1 MNRLVA
7 LLIAALALLPATTL
21 AAPIPSPALSTIL
34 APPPKT
40 DYQEGSA
47 SNSTLLE
54 GQFDAKT
61 FVTKTRAPNADEV
74 QQTLARDG
82 FVDGYWR
89 TWVEQGTQHVMVEIV
104 IAFTGGDGAKRWLGA
119 SELADKADA
128 SYTKALTITGIDNYY
143 GAHFVYAVNHSIGE
157 EFAFVK
163 GNDYFGVIFVSP
175 KDDLATSTPA
185 QATAQY
191 KLAPDATIPKS
202 QWPES
207 ITSSTAYQAGYLV
220 GRIVFYVLIAAVIL
234 AVAGGVIWFSRRR
247 RLVAAAPGAMV
258 GAMPAATPAAA
269 LQMSPDGAFWW
280 DGQTWRDATHE
291 VPPMAQRSPDAA
303 FWWDG
308 QQWRPVS

>member
-7 LLIAALALLPATTL
+7 LLIAAFALLPATTL

-143 GAHFVYAVNHSIGE
+143 GAHFVYATTTSGSSS
-157 EFAFVK
+157 
-163 GNDYFGVIFVSP
+163 SP
-175 KDDLATSTPA
+175 RKTTSPRA
-185 QATAQY
+185 H
-191 KLAPDATIPKS
+191 PPRRPRS
-202 QWPES
+202 
-207 ITSSTAYQAGYLV
+207 TS
-220 GRIVFYVLIAAVIL
+220 
-234 AVAGGVIWFSRRR
+234 
-247 RLVAAAPGAMV
+247 
-258 GAMPAATPAAA
+258 
-269 LQMSPDGAFWW
+269 
-280 DGQTWRDATHE
+280 
-291 VPPMAQRSPDAA
+291 
-303 FWWDG
+303 
-308 QQWRPVS
+308 WRPTPPFRNRNGPNR